1 MFVWWDGLVAAVVV
15 IMASMLYVCLIVVKH
30 ECSFMIFLLQ
40 VCLCNGICIRIGCM
54 YVDWLCDLVCV

>member
-1 MFVWWDGLVAAVVV
+1 
-15 IMASMLYVCLIVVKH
+15 MASMLFVFMFVCLFVCLFVIKH

-40 VCLCNGICIRIGCM
+40 VCLCNGMCIRVGCM